1 MTNEEARVDPERT
14 SRTSRRSYL
23 GALAGAAA
31 VPVFGSVASA
41 DSERVITV
49 VGRGS
54 TAHYEFSVSGDVEK
68 STAHDGTI
76 NSFDAIDESR
86 VTGRTTHEADSFAFT
101 GEISGFEA
109 DAPVDVS
116 IDGETVDPAA
126 FGEAAHVVSVTGRGS
141 TAHYDLT
148 IDGSVEKST
157 AYGGTINT
165 YDAIDRSTVTGRT
178 THETDSFAFTGEIAD
193 FEADAPVDLTLD
205 GEPADLG
212 GGVQAT
218 STDDEDEDS
227 EVDESAYSTVVNI
240 VEAGADNDG
249 DESITSTLEQV
260 AGDDTLVKFP
270 PGEYLV
276 DGQFRI
282 AGYEKFGMVGEDAT
296 IHVAPTDGYTFK
308 LGTYRSPIDD
318 LTVEGFTADI
328 SGDNTGGRVFEL
340 QAGESLSARNL
351 TVEGKHD
358 TPSKGPVLVGLQSS
372 DGEGLVE
379 NVDLSDG
386 GEEVSGGRGGTGL
399 LVSNYH
405 EGTVTLRDIQIGPF
419 PDNGIYC
426 SNKRGTVHVE
436 GGHVENANVAGVRL
450 RGDGSSIEGTEFVYD
465 EHFDGFGGQRPI
477 RLDGGSNLEVSNVE
491 IDMSIDQTEAI
502 RVMPEVDSASIHD
515 VDMDLSSSVR
525 DGVSIT
531 GGAGSVETDDLSVS
545 GNSRYTVF
553 EY

>member
-23 GALAGAAA
+23 GVLAGAAA
-31 VPVFGSVASA
+31 APVFGSVASA
-41 DSERVITV
+41 DSKRVITV

-68 STAHDGTI
+68 STAHDATI
-76 NSFDAIDESR
+76 NSFDSIDESR
-86 VTGRTTHEADSFAFT
+86 VTGRTTHEA
-101 GEISGFEA
+101 
-109 DAPVDVS
+109 
-116 IDGETVDPAA
+116 
-126 FGEAAHVVSVTGRGS
+126 
-141 TAHYDLT
+141 
-148 IDGSVEKST
+148 
-157 AYGGTINT
+157 
-165 YDAIDRSTVTGRT
+165 
-178 THETDSFAFTGEIAD
+178 DSFAFTGEIAD

-218 STDDEDEDS
+218 STDDEDDGEDS
-227 EVDESAYSTVVNI
+227 EVDESEYSEVVDI

-249 DESITSTLEQV
+249 DESITSTLRQV

-270 PGEYLV
+270 AGEYLM

-282 AGYEKFGMVGEDAT
+282 AGYEQFGMVGDDAT
-296 IHVAPTDGYTFK
+296 IRVAPTDGYTFK

-318 LTVEGFTADI
+318 LHVEGFTADI
-328 SGDNTGGRVFEL
+328 SDNNTGGRVFEL
-340 QAGESLSARNL
+340 QAGDSLSVSDI

-358 TPSKGPVLVGLQSS
+358 TPSKGPMLVGLQSS

-386 GEEVSGGRGGTGL
+386 GEDVSGGRGGTGL

-405 EGTVTLRDIQIGPF
+405 EGTVTLRNIQIGPF

-426 SNKRGTVHVE
+426 SQGDSSANGSVHVE
-436 GGHVENANVAGVRL
+436 GGRVENANVAGVRL
-450 RGDGSSIEGTEFVYD
+450 CGDGSSIEGTEFVYD

-477 RLDGGSNLEVSNVE
+477 RLDSGSGLEVSDVE

-502 RVMPEVDSASIHD
+502 RVMPGVDSASIHD
-515 VDMDLSSSVR
+515 VEMDLASSVR
-525 DGVSIT
+525 DAISIT